1 MPDWKNLKDKAMA
14 AVNSAAQEV
23 DHQLTLTKLRAEVNQ
38 AQADL
43 DKALQN
49 LGAVVHEGIRRN
61 QPVDPHDPSI
71 AAAMNQIDDR
81 KQRVAAAQQ
90 ALTAGSAEESATHG
104 SHCPACGAAVAD
116 GAKFC
121 PSCGHAVT

>member
-43 DKALQN
+43 DKALQK
-49 LGAVVHEGIRRN
+49 LGALVHEGIRRN
-61 QPVDPHDPSI
+61 QAVDPHDPSI

-90 ALTAGSAEESATHG
+90 ALTARSAEESAAHG

-121 PSCGHAVT
+121 PSCGHAVR